1 MAPKSQPRP
10 SSGGLK
16 GFFRKAGKSF
26 YTGGLFA
33 TDQSVWMAEKLC
45 KIGFIIATTSIVAL
59 MPLIFEI
66 AREGQMVE
74 SEKIQVRELRNDGY
88 SDRQLQEMG
97 FCEPAVLRAPS
108 VALKK

>member
-1 MAPKSQPRP
+1 MAAKQR
-10 SSGGLK
+10 SSGNGGLK
-16 GFFRKAGKSF
+16 GFFLKAGKSF
-26 YTGGLFA
+26 HTGGMFA
-33 TDQSVWMAEKLC
+33 TEQSVWLAEKLC